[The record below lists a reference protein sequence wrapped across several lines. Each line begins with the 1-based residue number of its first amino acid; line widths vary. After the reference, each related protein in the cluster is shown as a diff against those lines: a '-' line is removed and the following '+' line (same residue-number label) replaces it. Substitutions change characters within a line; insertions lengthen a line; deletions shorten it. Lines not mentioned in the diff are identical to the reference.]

1 VSDLYID
8 PTSRDLVISE
18 TGVVRLTEGVPE
30 AAAQRIAIKLLMFT
44 GEWFLDLTAGVPY
57 YTDVLVKNPDLDL
70 IRALFRR
77 KVAQDAYVVDVTRCE
92 VSLDTAARSLTVEI
106 DARLREGS
114 ELQILIEEGIVNG
127 ALVVNSVVVVV
138 NGTTV
143 VVNG

>member
-18 TGVVRLTEGVPE
+18 TGQVRLTDGVPE
-30 AAAQRIAIKLLMFT
+30 AAAQRIAISLLMFT
-44 GEWFLDLTAGVPY
+44 GEWFLDLAAGVPY
-57 YTDVLVKNPDLDL
+57 YEEVLIKNPDLDL

-77 KVAQDAYVVDVTRCE
+77 KVAEDAYVVDVPRCE
-92 VSLDTAARSLTVEI
+92 VTFNNATRALTVEF

>member
-1 VSDLYID
+1 
-8 PTSRDLVISE
+8 
-18 TGVVRLTEGVPE
+18 
-30 AAAQRIAIKLLMFT
+30 MFT

-57 YTDVLVKNPDLDL
+57 YTDVLIKNPNLDL

-77 KVAQDAYVVDVTRCE
+77 EVAQDAYVVDVTRCE
-92 VSLDTAARSLTVEI
+92 IILDTSARMLTVAV

-127 ALVVNSVVVVV
+127 ALVVNGVTVVVI
-138 NGTTV
+138 GTTV

>member
-1 VSDLYID
+1 MSDLYID